1 MNVWYNGYADPK
13 EMKKLGYNMTSTPD
27 GWLYIV
33 PAAGYYYDYLDLRDL
48 FDKWEP
54 VQVGDV
60 RFPDGDP
67 QIRGGSFAVWNDKV
81 GNGITQKDVNDRVFP
96 AMQILS
102 QKMWR
107 GTDSSI
113 TFSQFAKGAEAR
125 ILSTG
130 SRPCSSPFNT

>member
-81 GNGITQKDVNDRVFP
+81 GNGITQKDVETR
-96 AMQILS
+96 
-102 QKMWR
+102 QKR
-107 GTDSSI
+107 
-113 TFSQFAKGAEAR
+113 
-125 ILSTG
+125 
-130 SRPCSSPFNT
+130 NTCAA